1 MNVNLGIGIPT
12 LLPTVLP
19 EDVHI
24 NLESENGIM
33 GVGSYPTLDQVTGKN
48 INAGK
53 VPSFIFS
60 KPSLSTLEL
69 LTSLLHSHLPSSE
82 EVILI

>member
-1 MNVNLGIGIPT
+1 
-12 LLPTVLP
+12 
-19 EDVHI
+19 
-24 NLESENGIM
+24 M